1 MYVHNYVYWYNVLT
15 ASMMIPKYARI
26 NTLKGSIEDVLCRV
40 EEEGYCKRMYND
52 VCSCACLD
60 QENGEYS

>member
-1 MYVHNYVYWYNVLT
+1 
-15 ASMMIPKYARI
+15 MMIPKYARI